1 MTILLT
7 MEMAMCHSIS
17 KNIDSKNIKRLFS
30 FLLCAV
36 SLLFAGNINALNL
49 KQAER
54 LAILS
59 DPAIE
64 SFKATSRSFDEESV
78 ANETLPDP
86 KLRLGAINVPVD
98 TFDLEQEQMTQLKV
112 GIQQNFPR
120 GDVLSI
126 KQKQSQY
133 LSRAAL
139 LMADDVQLKIIRD
152 VRETYLNLFYEIT
165 AYQIIRESRKL
176 FSEMVKIT
184 ESNYAAGRVNQQ
196 DVVLA
201 GLELSRL
208 DDRSTKIQA
217 REESYRAEL
226 EQWIGNAAWNELSSG
241 FPVLPDLPQQID
253 LNQLIPSHPL
263 IRAESAK
270 INASKQKTEIARQ
283 EYKPGWS
290 LLVDYGFR
298 SGNNPDGTERADFA
312 TAMVSL
318 DIPLFTGSRQDK
330 TVSSNEQKISAAR
343 YSKDDQQR
351 KLKMLYEKN
360 HHLWLRL
367 GEREQLYKNSLL
379 TAAENNSKVS
389 LKAYQS
395 GVSEF
400 NTLMRAQIT
409 ELDVRLEDLRVR
421 VDRAAAQ
428 ARLLYITGDTKG
440 NSNEGANNES

>member
-1 MTILLT
+1 M
-7 MEMAMCHSIS
+7 
-17 KNIDSKNIKRLFS
+17 
-30 FLLCAV
+30 
-36 SLLFAGNINALNL
+36 
-49 KQAER
+49 
-54 LAILS
+54 
-59 DPAIE
+59 IE
-64 SFKATSRSFDEESV
+64 SFRATSLSFVDASV
-78 ANETLPDP
+78 ADDSLPDP
-86 KLRLGAINVPVD
+86 KLRLGAVNVPVD
-98 TFDLEQEQMTQLKV
+98 TFDLEQEQMTQVKV
-112 GIQQNFPR
+112 GVQQNFPR

-139 LMADDVQLKIIRD
+139 SMADDAQLKIIRD
-152 VRETYLNLFYEIT
+152 VRETYLNLYYEIT
-165 AYQIIRESRKL
+165 AYQIIRETRKL
-176 FSEMVKIT
+176 FSELVKIT

-201 GLELSRL
+201 GLELARL

-217 REESYRAEL
+217 REESYRAIL
-226 EQWIGNAAWNELSSG
+226 GQWIGDIAWNSLSSE
-241 FPVLPDLPQQID
+241 FPELPELPQQVD

-263 IRAESAK
+263 IQAENAK
-270 INASKQKTEIARQ
+270 VNASKQMTEMARQ

-290 LLVDYGFR
+290 LLLDYGFR
-298 SGNNPDGTERADFA
+298 SGNNPDGSERTDFA

-318 DIPLFTGSRQDK
+318 DIPLFTANRQDK
-330 TVSSNEQKISAAR
+330 TVSSNQSKTSAAR
-343 YSKDDQQR
+343 YAKDDQLR
-351 KLKMLYEKN
+351 KLKQLYEKN
-360 HHLWLRL
+360 QHRWLRL

-379 TAAENNSKVS
+379 TAAKNNSKAS

-428 ARLLYITGDTKG
+428 ARLLYITGDI
-440 NSNEGANNES
+440 NNAANEGAKNES